1 MFYWL
6 AVVATFAMGTALGDL
21 TAITFHLGYLASA
34 FLFAGVIA
42 IPALGFRLLRW
53 NAVFSF
59 WFAYVATRPLGASFA
74 DWLGKPHSVGGLGLG
89 DGPVALVLTFAI
101 FLLVAFLAVT
111 HRDVQRRTAQP
122 GTAQPSTAQRR
133 TAQPSTAQ
141 PGPWHGAGPRVPA
154 MESAR
159 PYPDER
165 TMEYRRPRPEDRTP
179 EYPRRPEDAT
189 IHYQRPDV
197 PGGGRPGRSR
207 TPPQSPSAPSRP
219 R

>member
-21 TAITFHLGYLASA
+21 TAVSFHLGYFASGI
-34 FLFAGVIA
+34 LFAGIIA
-42 IPALGFRLLRW
+42 IPALGFRLLHW

-111 HRDVQRRTAQP
+111 HRDVQRGAAQR
-122 GTAQPSTAQRR
+122 GTAQRGTAQRGTAQR
-133 TAQPSTAQ
+133 GTAQPSTAQ
-141 PGPWHGAGPRVPA
+141 PGPRHGAGPRVPA

-179 EYPRRPEDAT
+179 EYPRRPDDAT
-189 IHYQRPDV
+189 IQYQRPDV
-197 PGGGRPGRSR
+197 SGGEPPRP
-207 TPPQSPSAPSRP
+207 
-219 R
+219 